1 MERFWRVDFI
11 QELLFFSLNI
21 YFSLAVLPHFD
32 DDDGSGKGRFHVRR
46 RSSLSSSASQSTK
59 RMKCLAMRRASSAVH
74 MCVRLAS
81 VNVFTS
87 TQQRIMV
94 IFCGGSQ
101 PPSASDPFSIQ
112 YCCIDWD
119 FSSSSFELFSFLL
132 YTILPWL
139 LALWDF
145 FVLSLFFLSFS
156 RWLAFLSISGSHSIR
171 HRCPFHSLGLEDLHA
186 QRTADIRSQQPSQSS
201 NTKEASHIR
210 AKDKE
215 ENQEKTKS
223 NKNQRTNK
231 QTKKKR
237 WWLFC
242 SIFRQGLAFSS
253 SSSPSFYWA
262 LVTDIFFSSFG
273 DGAGHVLRP
282 YSFAL
287 RLVVFFLA
295 VAVAKLL
302 LWSWSDIVYCWR
314 KDGESREG
322 EREKRKRIRG
332 KVTVFC
338 CNETR
343 LSQKQKVGCSLVKA
357 QTRMIYGLMAVA
369 VAKSSL
375 LHGPR

>member
-1 MERFWRVDFI
+1 MMTAAAK
-11 QELLFFSLNI
+11 
-21 YFSLAVLPHFD
+21 AV
-32 DDDGSGKGRFHVRR
+32 FHVRR

-262 LVTDIFFSSFG
+262 LVTGIFFFLFWWWRWSCSLAIFLCLKTSRLLPSRCGCKASSMVLI
-273 DGAGHVLRP
+273 GHR
-282 YSFAL
+282 
-287 RLVVFFLA
+287 
-295 VAVAKLL
+295 LL
-302 LWSWSDIVYCWR
+302 LKKRWR
-314 KDGESREG
+314 EPRGR
-322 EREKRKRIRG
+322 EREKKKNKRKSHCFLLQRDAI
-332 KVTVFC
+332 VTEAESRLFSRKGANSDDLWTDGRC
-338 CNETR
+338 CSKE
-343 LSQKQKVGCSLVKA
+343 LVATWAEIKDW
-357 QTRMIYGLMAVA
+357 RE
-369 VAKSSL
+369 
-375 LHGPR
+375 